1 MLQKCGD
8 MQHAFIRGTRA
19 PITHKE
25 QNSSKSRLRNWP
37 SPTGRRR
44 SGSTSE
50 LAIIMGNEASTFDDG
65 YPDEFAKFDGIET
78 LGYRV
83 LGVQPNSPAARA
95 GLVSFLDFL
104 VGANG
109 KMLLGSG
116 EGLEEGD
123 EYDDIDFPALLKE
136 NENKDVELLVHN
148 IKSNSQR
155 MVTIKPVSDWGGA
168 GLLGVTIR
176 LDNYG
181 GADERLIR
189 VLSVEHNSPAQI
201 AGLCPMT
208 DFLLGTTSASFE
220 SDKVLAE
227 VLTVHEDRIVEL
239 YVYSAESDMVRVT
252 ALMPTRAWG
261 GRGLLGAEVGSG
273 YLHGF
278 PKKCRDT
285 DGTSVARKVRTG
297 MRPTEAAAS
306 ATKANEDARDRD
318 EPVADLTALTDAMSG
333 TTLCFAEEMEMEPTP
348 PPSQNKSAESMTNG
362 SSGQAPGEAES
373 EHQTQSV
380 SDQRN
385 GTKTSE
391 PHQNNQPGEGI
402 SMPPNISSNNASD
415 VVASPPAP
423 TIFYPAPYR
432 FDQLPPPPMAQS
444 TSEHLK
450 GVSSSDH
457 FRRANSSIDR
467 YPPSP
472 SIPSMRG

>member
-1 MLQKCGD
+1 
-8 MQHAFIRGTRA
+8 
-19 PITHKE
+19 
-25 QNSSKSRLRNWP
+25 
-37 SPTGRRR
+37 
-44 SGSTSE
+44 
-50 LAIIMGNEASTFDDG
+50 MGNEASTPDDEA

-123 EYDDIDFPALLKE
+123 EYDDVDFPALLKE

-220 SDKVLAE
+220 SDKMLAE

-261 GRGLLGAEVGSG
+261 GRGLLGAEVGTG

-285 DGTSVARKVRTG
+285 DGTSVERKVRTSV
-297 MRPTEAAAS
+297 RPTEAAAFAKKS
-306 ATKANEDARDRD
+306 SEEAEDTD
-318 EPVADLTALTDAMSG
+318 ESDAVVDTMTG

-348 PPSQNKSAESMTNG
+348 PPSQNRSAESMTNE
-362 SSGQAPGEAES
+362 SSSQAPGEAKS
-373 EHQTQSV
+373 EQV
-380 SDQRN
+380 ADQHRN
-385 GTKTSE
+385 GTKTI
-391 PHQNNQPGEGI
+391 QKYGKQQLNGEGI
-402 SMPPNISSNNASD
+402 SMAPNISSSNASE
-415 VVASPPAP
+415 VFASPPAP
-423 TIFYPAPYR
+423 TGIPSGR
-432 FDQLPPPPMAQS
+432 FDQLPPPPMAQT
-444 TSEHLK
+444 TSEHFK
-450 GVSSSDH
+450 
-457 FRRANSSIDR
+457 RANSIDR

-472 SIPSMRG
+472 GIPSTQCEVDLR